1 MLKFTLRAMYSVSFN
16 KLIMTSIHRYTIIK
30 DSFPNLRVPCVLSIH
45 SSLLPPESLATT
57 NLFSV
62 SMVLPFPECHI
73 AGVLPFVTFSDWLLS
88 MFFKVP
94 LGLFVAWWLFFF
106 FFFLNNIPLC
116 RYVYRS
122 LFINSSTESY
132 LGCVPVLAVVSK
144 ASINI
149 RVQVFV

>member
-62 SMVLPFPECHI
+62 SMVFPFPECHI

-106 FFFLNNIPLC
+106 FFSWIIFHC
-116 RYVYRS
+116 VDTCTAVC
-122 LFINSSTESY
+122 LFIH
-132 LGCVPVLAVVSK
+132 LLK
-144 ASINI
+144 AILVASQFWQLW
-149 RVQVFV
+149 VKLL